1 MGRFKSLD
9 SGEDEAFPIQRM
21 IGAIFHEVQISIRHA
36 AVHVKGLR
44 RVAVL
49 FDVDIPE
56 TKSEKRAV

>member
-1 MGRFKSLD
+1 
-9 SGEDEAFPIQRM
+9 M

-36 AVHVKGLR
+36 AVYVKGLR